1 MHNVHDRLCNM
12 RDCGVNWWLR
22 SPGKRQDKAVYIL
35 GKSANLMGN
44 EVDYSFGVRPA
55 IRVRYSDSKG

>member
-35 GKSANLMGN
+35 EKCGFVPSGTIGEEGPRFYK
-44 EVDYSFGVRPA
+44 EKDYL
-55 IRVRYSDSKG
+55 